1 MWSMERHATSAH
13 THVEVIR
20 MVTPITGAN
29 YNVTKKK
36 SQKVRQLHTLLW
48 SDVNDYIYIY
58 NKFSLEWSLNLDKNN
73 NKYGRFAQ
81 PFPTINRIVEF
92 CTDTL
97 LIMMIQALLH
107 RCDYR
112 NQTKISSTP
121 PYPPFLNKKVIK
133 KKALGK

>member
-1 MWSMERHATSAH
+1 MERHATSAH

-58 NKFSLEWSLNLDKNN
+58 NKFSLE
-73 NKYGRFAQ
+73 
-81 PFPTINRIVEF
+81 
-92 CTDTL
+92 
-97 LIMMIQALLH
+97 
-107 RCDYR
+107 
-112 NQTKISSTP
+112 
-121 PYPPFLNKKVIK
+121 
-133 KKALGK
+133 